1 MLGLLPG
8 MSLEDA
14 VKREI
19 VNRQYTDD
27 RSKSTNYN
35 WQDKFGGFLGGYT
48 RADVER
54 EMQKQLDRDVRKKY
68 NRKYADTAERLGDQL
83 NPLYTGKVKGLTEA
97 EIEKQ
102 QAQDVRRATNLETL
116 KLIPGN
122 ESLTLNPN
130 ASSTAL
136 QGLITTATDNRR
148 LELNREQEG
157 KQAKIYARADEKEA
171 RLRADALRQQ
181 MRQDKQTEANR
192 AQQFQ
197 IQQMQLGLENRR
209 LDMQEAR
216 NFRQD
221 RQKAIMQIMQGFQ
234 QMGNAFAY

>member
-27 RSKSTNYN
+27 RSESTNYN

-102 QAQDVRRATNLETL
+102 QAQDARRATNLETL

-148 LELNREQEG
+148 LELNREQEE